1 MIDFS
6 EENKDSL
13 VHHFASFADKALLK
27 YSKEVAFN
35 ELKDL
40 ADGYISN
47 EIAMQKGM
55 QEYHAE
61 LDKQNKL
68 NHELLKIIKKEK
80 GQAFYNYLRVI
91 IEESDGIAGL
101 AEIVSEPTGT
111 FQKEDYG
118 RTIKG
123 IWVDQWNVGMESD
136 SYAGTVCVQLSEKR
150 FFKFSYSM

>member
-1 MIDFS
+1 MA
-6 EENKDSL
+6 K
-13 VHHFASFADKALLK
+13 
-27 YSKEVAFN
+27 
-35 ELKDL
+35 
-40 ADGYISN
+40 
-47 EIAMQKGM
+47 
-55 QEYHAE
+55 
-61 LDKQNKL
+61 
-68 NHELLKIIKKEK
+68 KIIKKEK